1 MAEEEQ
7 FPLVDQEIPLDDRE
21 LLTDIEWLPE
31 KDMAAVH
38 QAEEAA
44 AAHHAEEAAEAHQAE
59 EAAEAHQAEE
69 AAATGCSS
77 KDTVRRGSKSPI
89 DESEEDADM
98 KKKKYTRL
106 PRDKVLEIF
115 LHKDIQGCC
124 KKELIAKIA
133 AKFDAN
139 IRTVLSI
146 RNGLYYSEITRGYL
160 RETTKV
166 VIDGTSKVRSN
177 RSPFV
182 ESSTALKYH
191 TKEDALKIYAAK
203 IRVLGQG
210 LVGSSKIKRDRE
222 VRKALTKEFD
232 CTPKCISEI
241 WRARHQPEFTEELW
255 EDGMREKAKKAKY
268 RRSRN

>member
-1 MAEEEQ
+1 MADEEDQ
-7 FPLVDQEIPLDDRE
+7 FPHENGENNHSYGSSLLLQEE
-21 LLTDIEWLPE
+21 HTTDFVWLP
-31 KDMAAVH
+31 DAYMAA
-38 QAEEAA
+38 
-44 AAHHAEEAAEAHQAE
+44 AHQAE
-59 EAAEAHQAEE
+59 EAVAARQAEE
-69 AAATGCSS
+69 VAAARQAEKTAATGCSL
-77 KDTVRRGSKSPI
+77 KDTVGCGSKSPI
-89 DESEEDADM
+89 DESEEDADT
-98 KKKKYTRL
+98 KKLNCTRV
-106 PRDKVLEIF
+106 PHDKVLEIF

-124 KKELIAKIA
+124 KQKLIAIIA
-133 AKFDAN
+133 AKFGVN
-139 IRTVLSI
+139 TRTVQSI
-146 RNGLYYSEITRGYL
+146 RNRFCYREITRGYL

-166 VIDGTSKVRSN
+166 VIDGTSEVRSN

-182 ESSTALKYH
+182 ESSTALKH
-191 TKEDALKIYAAK
+191 HSKEDALKIYAAK